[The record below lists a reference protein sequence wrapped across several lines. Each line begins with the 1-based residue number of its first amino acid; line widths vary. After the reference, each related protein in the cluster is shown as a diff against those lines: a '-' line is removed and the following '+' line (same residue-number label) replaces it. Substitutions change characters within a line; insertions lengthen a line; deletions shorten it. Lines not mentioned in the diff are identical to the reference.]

1 MTAVFIT
8 LIASITAMVITVI
21 IDKGIT
27 DRERIRAMAGHDTP
41 ANKLIEGLFGKRGD
55 DQDDE

>member
-8 LIASITAMVITVI
+8 LIVSISAMVITVI

-27 DRERIRAMAGHDTP
+27 DRERIRAVVGHDTP
-41 ANKLIEGLFGKRGD
+41 ANKFIEGLFGRRGD
-55 DQDDE
+55 D